1 MTSLK
6 KLVFDV
12 DPNRLAKFVAR
23 FENSGVTA
31 QRLEDFCIR
40 CNGTGKHPLG
50 VCFRCRGSRVDPV
63 AWSWEFDGEPTEA
76 FVAFAVEQDA
86 KLTRQA
92 NARAERERLRV
103 EAAKAKWRADIE
115 ELVPG
120 FAETNLEFRG
130 IARDIVDRCSGASI
144 PSSKQIAVLQREV
157 ENVRRRRSEKA
168 KRDELAKTS
177 EWIGEVG
184 GKIQNVVLE
193 FVFESSFEGRFGQTW
208 ILNFRDA
215 NGNSVKWFTSSP
227 KSFDKGERVFLKATT
242 IKSHDEWKGEKQT
255 SITRPSFSSSALPTV
270 IDGDIEVVKNP
281 ESKRWDIVCND
292 VVLVD
297 CFATKK
303 AATEAL
309 SVVDSNFKN

>member
-1 MTSLK
+1 MTALK
-6 KLVFDV
+6 KLVLDV
-12 DPNRLAKFVAR
+12 DPNRLARFVDR

-31 QRLEDFCIR
+31 TKESDLCIR
-40 CNGTGKHPLG
+40 CGGSGQHPLG
-50 VCFRCRGSRVDPV
+50 VCFRCQGARVDPR
-63 AWSWEFDGEPTEA
+63 AWSWKFDGEPTEA

-92 NARAERERLRV
+92 NARADRERLRV
-103 EAAKAKWRADIE
+103 EAAIAKWEAEIE

-120 FAETNLEFRG
+120 WAETNVEFRG
-130 IARDIVDRCSGASI
+130 IAFDISARSHGTSI
-144 PSSKQIAVLQREV
+144 PSEKQIAVLQREV
-157 ENVRRRRSEKA
+157 ENVRRRRAEKA

-193 FVFESSFEGRFGQTW
+193 FVFQSSFEGRFGETW
-208 ILNFRDA
+208 IFNFRDA

-227 KSFDKGERVFLKATT
+227 QPFDKGERVFLKSTT
-242 IKSHDEWKGEKQT
+242 IKSHDEWQGEKQT
-255 SITRPSFSSSALPTV
+255 SISRPSFSSFTLPTV
-270 IDGDIEVVKNP
+270 IDGDLEVVKNP